1 MRHYALPATLLS
13 ILLAVASS
21 GCLEQ
26 QAQDPTG
33 PTAEQTAAAQAEY
46 LQAEAADS
54 TQTVVEAIAALEGGG
69 PMVMTVVGV
78 LGGMP
83 NPYDKQSK
91 PDFPWVAGEAAFF
104 LVDPATAKEF
114 EGDHGHAPGEECS
127 FCLGKARDMV
137 STVAMVSLLDKASV
151 VLPYQADQLLG
162 LEEASTVQVTGR
174 ANMLADMLVIEA
186 TSIYVV
192 PAEVEQ
198 ETAQTEE

>member
-1 MRHYALPATLLS
+1 MKHHALPATVLS
-13 ILLAVASS
+13 LLLAVVSS

-69 PMVMTVVGV
+69 PMEMTVVGV

-137 STVAMVSLLDKASV
+137 STVAMVQLAGDAPKHR
-151 VLPYQADQLLG
+151 ADRLLG
-162 LEEASTVQVTGR
+162 LEETATVQVTGI
-174 ANMLADMLVIEA
+174 ASMLADMLVIQA
-186 TSIYVV
+186 GSIHVV
-192 PAEVEQ
+192 EDQAEQ
-198 ETAQTEE
+198 EAVEPEE